1 MKTPPDQTNRGFTLP
16 ETLTTLAII
25 VILTALLVPSMLNWR
40 ARAYESRLHATS
52 NLLAQACVR
61 AGLAGE
67 TVPSDNRGTLADV
80 VDWYQTNNY
89 IQKGKVD
96 ISGLTLDAI
105 GAGSYF
111 DCTNASTETR
121 SIIGAPVLPGP
132 IAAVWWNTRYI
143 QLSVPNAPIDAQYLV
158 LESSPDNQTWTEVK
172 SGVLDSYTDGP
183 FQPNTAFY
191 YRVAAVNSYG
201 RTEGPS
207 SRATTA
213 PPLSAPNSLS
223 IALGSTTTTST
234 PNSPPPMP
242 VTYSLPSVPAT
253 PGSGSSSISG
263 NDIGGWEWL
272 FAKSGTNSS
281 YSSGGTATATP
292 LTPPGAI
299 TFTSVTSYSYTLTLP
314 TLPHDLVDENGRI
327 FDFAWNWTLFS
338 GTNGKDWT
346 YSPQFDWRSALGPL
360 DEKTGFGWICQESG
374 AWLENP
380 APVSFAATPGTTYY
394 YQLVGQDTAGL
405 LVYGDVIS
413 ITTPVDGGTP
423 TTPPVSPNAPVAPAQ
438 VSISDLAQTSLTV
451 TMPPLPER
459 ATSQTLEASTDGGNS
474 WVVVASGLGAN
485 AVVPQSNLTSTM
497 TYAYCV
503 SAVNTYGATQG
514 SPLAITTLGGLPS
527 VPGSVTVGNKTTNG
541 YTFTFP
547 QLPANATS
555 FTLQTSENGAT
566 WTNIGTGYGSG
577 AVVPRTGLAANTS
590 TPYLLLAVNQY
601 GYAPGTPFF
610 ATTGGVPSKPA
621 APTSTILTTTSF
633 NLQLP
638 ALPSFATGL
647 TLQSSPD
654 RGLTWLPESGNP
666 VLAGQAVVSVTATP
680 GTTYTYRAVAVNQW
694 GEAPSDAMTVTTP
707 QVPSTPGVATVL
719 NLGMTG
725 FRLLMPALPVGA
737 TSLNLEAYS
746 ASWGSEPANQGLD
759 GGVLLTVS
767 DKSPSTDYIYRVV
780 AVNQWGATT
789 GSAIT
794 VTTLAPPAPDAPVPA
809 TVSNLSPSSFTF
821 IMPSLPANADCLT
834 LQALPSEL
842 NWNAVHGLIDAAS
855 VEESSWMTVRTGLAA
870 DQPVDVG
877 ATVDGFNLN
886 PGQSYIYRLVA
897 VSINGSTAGGWFSVT
912 IPTGLPGMPGPTTVS
927 NLTPWSFT
935 LTMPSLPANADVLL
949 LQALP
954 EGISWD
960 ITYGWTDLASV
971 DESSWTPASPYL
983 AAYFAGDQSVSVAST
998 PGGYE
1003 LIPGHPYIYRL
1014 VAMGMNGSTAGT
1026 PFTVTIPT
1034 SMPAPD
1040 APAPATVS
1048 NSSSTGLDLT
1058 MPALPANA
1066 DTLTLQMSFDGGN
1079 AWYNFGADYRSAGEV
1094 VFVDAPP
1101 QGMALIFRVV
1111 ANGQGGSTAGT
1122 PFDPFT
1128 ASVPAPDSPAPA
1140 TVSNVSLSGFT
1151 LTMPSLPANA
1161 DYFTLQFSFDGG
1173 TAWYNFGADASGSQT
1188 HYGAADQVA
1197 FSDDP
1202 TYAPMFRVVANGGAG
1217 FTAGTP
1223 FTITNL

>member
-67 TVPSDNRGTLADV
+67 TVPSDSRGTLADV

-89 IQKGKVD
+89 VQKGKVD

-158 LESSPDNQTWTEVK
+158 LESSPDNQTWTELK

-183 FQPNTAFY
+183 FQPNTSFY

-201 RTEGPS
+201 RTAGPS
-207 SRATTA
+207 SKATTA

-346 YSPQFDWRSALGPL
+346 SSPQFDWRSALGPL
-360 DEKTGFGWICQESG
+360 DAKTGFGWICQESG

-438 VSISDLAQTSLTV
+438 VSISDLAQTSLTI

-485 AVVPQSNLTSTM
+485 AVVPQSKLTSTM

-514 SPLAITTLGGLPS
+514 SPLAVTTLGGLPS

-621 APTSTILTTTSF
+621 PPTSTILTTTSF

-638 ALPSFATGL
+638 VLPSFATGL

-654 RGLTWLPESGNP
+654 EGSTWLPQSGNP
-666 VLAGQAVVSVTATP
+666 VLAGHAVVSVTATP
-680 GTTYTYRAVAVNQW
+680 GTTYTYRVVAVNQW
-694 GEAPSDAMTVTTP
+694 GEAPSDAMTVTAP
-707 QVPSTPGVATVL
+707 QVPSTPDVATVL
-719 NLGMTG
+719 DLSVTG
-725 FRLLMPALPVGA
+725 FRLLMPQLPTGA
-737 TSLNLEAYS
+737 TSLKLEAYS
-746 ASWGSEPANQGLD
+746 ASWDSDPANQGLD
-759 GGVLLTVS
+759 GGVLLTLT
-767 DKSPSTDYIYRVV
+767 DKAPSTEYNYRVV
-780 AVNQWGATT
+780 AVNQWGETA
-789 GSAIT
+789 GAQFS
-794 VTTLAPPAPDAPVPA
+794 VTMPPSGLGVPGVPAAA
-809 TVSNLSPSSFTF
+809 TVSNL
-821 IMPSLPANADCLT
+821 
-834 LQALPSEL
+834 
-842 NWNAVHGLIDAAS
+842 V
-855 VEESSWMTVRTGLAA
+855 
-870 DQPVDVG
+870 
-877 ATVDGFNLN
+877 
-886 PGQSYIYRLVA
+886 
-897 VSINGSTAGGWFSVT
+897 
-912 IPTGLPGMPGPTTVS
+912 
-927 NLTPWSFT
+927 PWSFT
-935 LTMPSLPANADVLL
+935 VTMPSLPANADFLT
-949 LQALP
+949 LQALSS
-954 EGISWD
+954 GASWD
-960 ITYGWTDLASV
+960 VAYGWTDLATL
-971 DESSWTPASPYL
+971 DEGAWMTVSSGLPA
-983 AAYFAGDQSVSVAST
+983 DQSVDV
-998 PGGYE
+998 GGMVE
-1003 LIPGHPYIYRL
+1003 GGAFIPGHPYIYRL
-1014 VAMGMNGSTAGT
+1014 VAVSMAGYTAGT

-1034 SMPAPD
+1034 SLPAPD
-1040 APAPATVS
+1040 APASTTVS
-1048 NSSSTGLDLT
+1048 NSSPAGLDLT
-1058 MPALPANA
+1058 MPVLPAYA

-1079 AWYNFGADYRSAGEV
+1079 AWYNWGADYRSAGEV
-1094 VFVDAPP
+1094 VFVDTPP
-1101 QGMALIFRVV
+1101 QGTTLTFRVV

-1128 ASVPAPDSPAPA
+1128 ASTPAPDADAPAPA
-1140 TVSNVSLSGFT
+1140 TVSNVLPGGVE
-1151 LTMPSLPANA
+1151 LTMPALPANA
-1161 DYFTLQFSFDGG
+1161 ATLTLQMSFDGG
-1173 TAWYNFGADASGSQT
+1173 NAWYNFMADFRSAGEVVFVDTPPQGMT
-1188 HYGAADQVA
+1188 L
-1197 FSDDP
+1197 
-1202 TYAPMFRVVANGGAG
+1202 TFRVVANGQSGSIASSS
-1217 FTAGTP
+1217 FNP
-1223 FTITNL
+1223 FQ